1 MSKNA
6 QKPNPFS
13 SSTAGLIRQ
22 RENQNPPAVT
32 NMEHTPSMPPAAPA
46 RYVETRNK
54 RLQLTQFPSL
64 VDALAR
70 YAKENNTSSNQVVEK
85 LLIEFL
91 VEQGY
96 YHK

>member
-1 MSKNA
+1 MAKNLPRA
-6 QKPNPFS
+6 NPFEGMADQEH
-13 SSTAGLIRQ
+13 TH
-22 RENQNPPAVT
+22 
-32 NMEHTPSMPPAAPA
+32 EHTPTRTPIPKFK
-46 RYVETRNK
+46 ETRNK

-70 YAKENNTSSNQVVEK
+70 YAEENDTSSNKVVEK
-85 LLIEFL
+85 LLTEFL